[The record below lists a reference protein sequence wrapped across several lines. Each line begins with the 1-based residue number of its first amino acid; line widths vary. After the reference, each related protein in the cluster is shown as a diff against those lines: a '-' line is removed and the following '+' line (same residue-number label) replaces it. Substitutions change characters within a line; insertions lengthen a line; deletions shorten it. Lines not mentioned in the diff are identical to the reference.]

1 MTESMNTVPF
11 DGRLLSGIGV
21 LSAVVRAGNFLRAAQ
36 AMGLTQPAVSRA
48 VSRLEQRIGIRLFH
62 RTSRSV
68 TLTDEGRRFYETVV
82 PLLAGIEAAA
92 ADARQT
98 TNAVNGLLRVNADRI
113 FAQYVLTPA
122 VQPFL
127 TLHPDLSV
135 EIVVQE
141 RLGDLVA
148 DRFDVA
154 IHFGDPQPTTLVCER
169 LMDVPVVTCAAPE
182 YLKSHGAPGRPRDLE
197 HGHECILMRNPSTG
211 RAFDW
216 EFVGNGE
223 IVSVAVSGR
232 LTVNDAGSLLG
243 ACLGGQGIGQP
254 LEIYAQ
260 TYIAE
265 GRLVRLLT
273 GWSEETFPVHIYHH
287 DPRTAPARVKE
298 FLRYV
303 SQICSSRGKPSTL

>member
-21 LSAVVRAGNFLRAAQ
+21 LSAVVRAGNFLRAEQ

-127 TLHPDLSV
+127 TLHPDLS
-135 EIVVQE
+135 
-141 RLGDLVA
+141 
-148 DRFDVA
+148 
-154 IHFGDPQPTTLVCER
+154 
-169 LMDVPVVTCAAPE
+169 
-182 YLKSHGAPGRPRDLE
+182 Y
-197 HGHECILMRNPSTG
+197 
-211 RAFDW
+211 
-216 EFVGNGE
+216 
-223 IVSVAVSGR
+223 
-232 LTVNDAGSLLG
+232 AG
-243 ACLGGQGIGQP
+243 
-254 LEIYAQ
+254 
-260 TYIAE
+260 
-265 GRLVRLLT
+265 
-273 GWSEETFPVHIYHH
+273 F
-287 DPRTAPARVKE
+287 
-298 FLRYV
+298 
-303 SQICSSRGKPSTL
+303 